1 LRNADDVRR
10 ALERHTRV
18 DVTNTIRMFKE
29 STGSDDAALLVRF
42 MVDKGML
49 SADAASQ
56 VEAEIR
62 GGDAPTVVEPR
73 SDSFS
78 PWSFSPWSQSPGPG
92 PTPSQ
97 TIGSPR
103 TELKPLR
110 LHEEIGRGGMGTVF
124 RAEQLDLGR
133 SVAFKQLLD
142 GQNATLRERF
152 MREARITAQL
162 DHPNIVPVHGLE
174 VSPDGRSIGY
184 AMKLVEGK
192 TLRDLLR
199 ETIELYDEKRPIDQA
214 HSLNTRLEH
223 FLRIC
228 DALAFAHDR
237 GVLHRDLKPA
247 NFMLGKFNEVYVMD
261 WGVARPIGS
270 EDIRDETQPARRAA
284 EPDLTQVGEIVGSM
298 AYMSPE
304 QADGRNNELDARAD
318 QYAIGLI
325 LYEIVSLRR
334 AIGGATTEEAW
345 HEAATGQKAPLRHY
359 ARERIHPELAAIIEK
374 ATSFK
379 RDDRY
384 HSVADLAA
392 DVRRHLRG
400 EAVIAMPDNAVQRLL
415 RAMSRHRRATLV
427 AVLGVLALA
436 AVTVSWALYRKAAS
450 ELASRAQGER
460 ETALSIDVAAQARRI
475 DSEFQKM
482 EEGLEGLRV
491 AAEWALTG
499 PEPTTSEPLYFD
511 RDFAD
516 PQKRPPDFTDKTSY
530 RWPVSVDYPV
540 IGLSPTTSRD
550 AELPAIRRL
559 ASLRPH
565 MRAMF
570 VAAAQN
576 DRASLSDAEQRE
588 LLLNRRGPIDY
599 AHVSLPSGVLF
610 MLPGMDSLPPGYDVR
625 TAGFYKI
632 ADHQRGKRWGRPYV
646 DSTTDD
652 KGDDLVLP
660 CTQGLWSK
668 DGKFLGVAGVE
679 ITVTKLV
686 ETGLVLPGRTTLRTS
701 LVDGDGKK
709 VIDSNDAGKRFQGSG
724 RDEGLELSDFD
735 IPVVVTAVREGSSG
749 ARRFRRDDKDVLVLF
764 VRLDV
769 LGWYYVVEVDAA
781 TIKD

>member
-1 LRNADDVRR
+1 LRNADDLRR

-18 DVTNTIRMFKE
+18 DVTNTIRMFKDA
-29 STGSDDAALLVRF
+29 TGSDDAALLVRF

-49 SADAASQ
+49 TADAAHE
-56 VEAEIR
+56 VEAELR
-62 GGDAPTVVEPR
+62 GADPPTVVEPR

-78 PWSFSPWSQSPGPG
+78 PWSKSPRAPG

-97 TIGSPR
+97 TIGSAR
-103 TELKPLR
+103 TELLPLR

-142 GQNATLRERF
+142 GQNGVLRERF

-192 TLRDLLR
+192 TLREVLR

-214 HSLNTRLEH
+214 HSLATRLDH
-223 FLRIC
+223 FLKIC

-247 NFMLGKFNEVYVMD
+247 NFMIGKFNEVYVMD
-261 WGVARPIGS
+261 WGVARPIGGP
-270 EDIRDETQPARRAA
+270 DEHVDAGPVRKAA

-304 QADGRNNELDARAD
+304 QADGRNSELDARAD
-318 QYAIGLI
+318 QYALGLI

-345 HEAATGQKAPLRHY
+345 HEAATGQKAPLCHY
-359 ARERIHPELAAIIEK
+359 AKHETVPAELAAIVKK
-374 ATSFK
+374 ATSFA
-379 RDDRY
+379 REARY
-384 HSVADLAA
+384 HSVADLAE

-400 EAVIAMPDNAVQRLL
+400 EAVLAQPDNVLQRLL
-415 RAMSRHRRATLV
+415 RGMSRHRRATLLAV
-427 AVLGVLALA
+427 AGVLALA
-436 AVTVSWALYRKAAS
+436 ALTVSWALYRKAAS

-460 ETALSIDVAAQARRI
+460 ETALSIDVAAQARRL
-475 DSEFQKM
+475 DSQFQKM

-499 PEPTTSEPLYFD
+499 PEPPASDEPLYFD
-511 RDFAD
+511 KDFRD
-516 PQKRPPDFTDKTSY
+516 PKRRPPDFTDKTTY
-530 RWPVSVDYPV
+530 RWPVSIEHPV
-540 IGLSPTTSRD
+540 IGLAPSASRE

-559 ASLRPH
+559 APLRGH
-565 MRAMF
+565 LRAMF
-570 VAAAQN
+570 VTAARD

-599 AHVSLPSGVLF
+599 AHISLPSGVF
-610 MLPGMDSLPPGYDVR
+610 YMLPGMDSLPPDYDVR
-625 TAGFYKI
+625 TADFYKI
-632 ADHQRGKRWGRPYV
+632 SDHQHGKRWGRPYV

-660 CTQGLWSK
+660 CTQGLWSR

-686 ETGLVLPGRTTLRTS
+686 ETGLVLPQRATLRTS

-709 VIDSNDAGKRFQGSG
+709 VIDSNDAGKRFKGSG
-724 RDEGLELSDFD
+724 KDEGLELEDFD
-735 IPVVVTAVREGSSG
+735 IPVVVAAVREGTSG
-749 ARRFRRDDKDVLVLF
+749 ARRLKRDGKDVLVLF

-781 TIKD
+781 TIVD

>member
-1 LRNADDVRR
+1 MRNADDVRR

-18 DVTNTIRMFKE
+18 DVTNTIRVFKE
-29 STGSDDAALLVRF
+29 ATGSDDAALLVRF
-42 MVDKGML
+42 MLDKGML
-49 SADAASQ
+49 TADAADQ
-56 VEAEIR
+56 VEAELR
-62 GGDAPTVVEPR
+62 GVDPPTVVEPR

-78 PWSFSPWSQSPGPG
+78 PWSKSSSAPG

-97 TIGSPR
+97 TMGTPR
-103 TELKPLR
+103 TELLPLR
-110 LHEEIGRGGMGTVF
+110 IQEEIGRGGMGTVY

-133 SVAFKQLLD
+133 SVAFKLLLD
-142 GQNATLRERF
+142 GQSNVFRERF

-174 VSPDGRSIGY
+174 VSPDGRSVGY

-192 TLRDLLR
+192 TLRELLR
-199 ETIELYDEKRPIDQA
+199 ETIALYDEKRAIDQA
-214 HSLNTRLEH
+214 HSLTTRLEH
-223 FLRIC
+223 FLKIC

-247 NFMLGKFNEVYVMD
+247 NFMIGQFNEVYVMD
-261 WGVARPIGS
+261 WGVARPIGGA
-270 EDIRDETQPARRAA
+270 DDFADVGPVRMAA
-284 EPDLTQVGEIVGSM
+284 EPDLTQEGEIVGSM

-304 QADGRNNELDARAD
+304 QADGRNSELDARAD
-318 QYAIGLI
+318 QYALGLI

-345 HEAATGQKAPLRHY
+345 HEAATGQKAPLIHY
-359 ARERIHPELAAIIEK
+359 AKHERIASELAAIVEK
-374 ATSFK
+374 ATAFAPEA
-379 RDDRY
+379 RY
-384 HSVADLAA
+384 RSVADLAA
-392 DVRRHLRG
+392 DVRRHLRS
-400 EAVIAMPDNAVQRLL
+400 EAVLAQPDNLLQRVL
-415 RAMSRHRRATLV
+415 RGMSRHRRATLIAV
-427 AVLGVLALA
+427 AGVLALA

-450 ELASRAQGER
+450 ELESRVQGER
-460 ETALSIDVAAQARRI
+460 ETALSIDVAAQARRL
-475 DSEFQKM
+475 DSQFQKM

-499 PEPTTSEPLYFD
+499 PEPPPSDVALYFD
-511 RDFAD
+511 KDFAD
-516 PQKRPPDFTDKTSY
+516 PKRRPPDFTEKTSY
-530 RWPVSVDYPV
+530 RWPVSIEHPV
-540 IGLSPTTSRD
+540 IGLAPTASRE

-559 ASLRPH
+559 ALLREH

-570 VAAAQN
+570 VTAARD
-576 DRASLSDAEQRE
+576 DRATLSEAEQRD

-599 AHVSLPSGVLF
+599 AHISLPSGAF
-610 MLPGMDSLPPGYDVR
+610 YMLPGMDSLPPDYDVR
-625 TAGFYKI
+625 TADFYKI
-632 ADHQRGKRWGRPYV
+632 SDHQRGKRWGRPYV

-660 CTQGLWSK
+660 CTQGLWSP
-668 DGKFLGVAGVE
+668 DGRFLGVAGVE

-686 ETGLVLPGRTTLRTS
+686 ETGLVLPERPTLRTS

-709 VIDSNDAGKRFQGSG
+709 VIDSSDAGKRFQGSG
-724 RDEGLELSDFD
+724 KDEGLELEDFD
-735 IPVVVTAVREGSSG
+735 VPVVVTAVREGSSG
-749 ARRFRRDDKDVLVLF
+749 ARRLQRDGKDVLVLF

-781 TIKD
+781 TVTY